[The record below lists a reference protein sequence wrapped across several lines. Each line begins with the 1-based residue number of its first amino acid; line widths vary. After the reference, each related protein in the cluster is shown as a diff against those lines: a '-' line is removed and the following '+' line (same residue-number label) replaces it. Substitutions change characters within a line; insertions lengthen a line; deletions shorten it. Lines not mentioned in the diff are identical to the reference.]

1 MYPEGE
7 CCTAT
12 MEPGT
17 LYVLITGTPQGM
29 RPELSVEH
37 CSITITIGKTV
48 SFVTHFSVW
57 NIPRKSI
64 L

>member
-17 LYVLITGTPQGM
+17 LYVLMTGIQQGM
-29 RPELSVEH
+29 RPKPSVILWAMMTIVKVLR
-37 CSITITIGKTV
+37 SISYT
-48 SFVTHFSVW
+48 
-57 NIPRKSI
+57 
-64 L
+64 